1 MVGAGRRTYAV
12 QVGPFLRYT
21 ALRLLVLLAVGALLW
36 AVGLRYL
43 LWAVLTVLVA
53 AAVSY
58 VLLSGPRDAL
68 LARLGRSRPAPVD
81 EDAPRRP
88 ARATRADRDAAAED
102 AALDAAEQPDDR
114 PTDRGGLAAGPPP
127 RADPAGDGSEGQADA
142 QGDRERQL

>member
-1 MVGAGRRTYAV
+1 MVGAVRATYAV

-21 ALRLLVLLAVGALLW
+21 ALRLLVLVAVGALLW

-58 VLLSGPRDAL
+58 VLLAGPRDAL
-68 LARLGRSRPAPVD
+68 LARLGRSRPAPAD
-81 EDAPRRP
+81 EDALRRTG
-88 ARATRADRDAAAED
+88 RAGRADQDAAAED
-102 AALDAAEQPDDR
+102 AALDAAERSTDR
-114 PTDRGGLAAGPPP
+114 PVDDGPSQ
-127 RADPAGDGSEGQADA
+127 RQADA

>member
-1 MVGAGRRTYAV
+1 MVGAAGATYAV

-21 ALRLLVLLAVGALLW
+21 ALRLLVLVLVGALLW

-58 VLLSGPRDAL
+58 LLLSGPRDAL
-68 LARLGRSRPAPVD
+68 LERLGRSRPAPVD
-81 EDAPRRP
+81 EDAPRRRVRP
-88 ARATRADRDAAAED
+88 DRDSAAED
-102 AALDAAEQPDDR
+102 AALDAAER
-114 PTDRGGLAAGPPP
+114 AAP
-127 RADPAGDGSEGQADA
+127 DPAVGVARTDPAPQRSERQADA